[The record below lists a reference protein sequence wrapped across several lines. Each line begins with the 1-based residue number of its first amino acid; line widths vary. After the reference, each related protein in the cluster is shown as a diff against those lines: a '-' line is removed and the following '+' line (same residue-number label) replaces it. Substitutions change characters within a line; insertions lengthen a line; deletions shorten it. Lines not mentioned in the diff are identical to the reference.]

1 MNELTPSAGLIH
13 GEASLVYADAVY
25 QRIENSTE
33 MEGSRVQSCD
43 AAGYAV
49 QCARSPTIFGHRG
62 SQLLT

>member
-33 MEGSRVQSCD
+33 MEGSPGLIQSL
-43 AAGYAV
+43 AQAGLPGLPA
-49 QCARSPTIFGHRG
+49 
-62 SQLLT
+62 

>member
-49 QCARSPTIFGHRG
+49 
-62 SQLLT
+62 